1 MFIVEHV
8 HYSVKPT
15 AAEAAPDGG
24 EGRMTDVMLA
34 SGDGLRV
41 RNKLDKLRRIKDAAQ
56 SLFVAKGFDDTTMR
70 EIAVRAGVGL
80 GTIFLYAK
88 NKRDLLFLTINE
100 GLEKV
105 TNEAENAVDPKE
117 PLIDNLLAVAKLHYR
132 FFGRQPAISRL
143 VLREMIFYDSG
154 AQAPPFHKTRDR
166 LIRLF
171 GRTTELAIANDEIA
185 PSEPALFA
193 GWTLFCIFQVE
204 LRRWLAND
212 VTHICSGLNELERA
226 FQMLMVGF
234 GLGPKQRVRGLDRGG
249 QRRSKR

>member
-1 MFIVEHV
+1 
-8 HYSVKPT
+8 
-15 AAEAAPDGG
+15 
-24 EGRMTDVMLA
+24 MTDVMLA
-34 SGDGLRV
+34 SGDSLRV

-100 GLEKV
+100 GLEDV

-117 PLIDNLLAVAKLHYR
+117 PLIDNLLEVAKLHYQ
-132 FFGRQPAISRL
+132 FFGRQPALSRL

-171 GRTTELAIANDEIA
+171 GHTTELAIANAEIA
-185 PSEPALFA
+185 PNEPPLFA

-204 LRRWLAND
+204 LRRWLASD
-212 VTHICSGLNELERA
+212 VTDLRAGLDQLERA
-226 FQMLMVGF
+226 FRMLIVGF
-234 GLGPKQRVRGLDRGG
+234 GLAPERRARGRAGSPP
-249 QRRSKR
+249 R

>member
-1 MFIVEHV
+1 
-8 HYSVKPT
+8 
-15 AAEAAPDGG
+15 
-24 EGRMTDVMLA
+24 MTDATLA
-34 SGDGLRV
+34 STNGLRA
-41 RNKLDKLRRIKDAAQ
+41 RNKLDKLRRIKEAAQ
-56 SLFVAKGFDDTTMR
+56 SLFIAKGFDDTTMR
-70 EIAVRAGVGL
+70 EIAVRADVGL

-88 NKRDLLFLTINE
+88 DKRDLLFLTINE

-204 LRRWLAND
+204 LRRWLASD
-212 VTHICSGLNELERA
+212 VTHLRAGLNELERA
-226 FQMLMVGF
+226 FRMLIVGF
-234 GLGPKQRVRGLDRGG
+234 GLAPELRARWHANSRQR
-249 QRRSKR
+249 

>member
-1 MFIVEHV
+1 
-8 HYSVKPT
+8 
-15 AAEAAPDGG
+15 
-24 EGRMTDVMLA
+24 MTDVMLT
-34 SGDGLRV
+34 SGDSLRV

-100 GLEKV
+100 GLENV
-105 TNEAENAVDPKE
+105 TNEAENVVDPNE

-132 FFGRQPAISRL
+132 FFGRQPALSRL

-171 GRTTELAIANDEIA
+171 GHTTELAIANAEIA
-185 PSEPALFA
+185 PNESPLFA

-204 LRRWLAND
+204 LRRWLASD
-212 VTHICSGLNELERA
+212 VTDLRAGMEQLERA
-226 FQMLMVGF
+226 FRILIIGF
-234 GLGPKQRVRGLDRGG
+234 GLAPERRARGRASSP
-249 QRRSKR
+249 QRRGNPASD